1 MAGRKGERTAYMYM
15 RDGGGTFTRERSSLI
30 KGSNAVSA
38 IMGQMAIFR
47 PLDVK
52 QQQEHLIHLCS
63 IIVKKY
69 LLLNPRKEINR
80 SR

>member
-15 RDGGGTFTRERSSLI
+15 GDGGATFTRERSSLI

-47 PLDVK
+47 PLDVNNSK
-52 QQQEHLIHLCS
+52 NI
-63 IIVKKY
+63 
-69 LLLNPRKEINR
+69 
-80 SR
+80 

>member
-1 MAGRKGERTAYMYM
+1 MYM
-15 RDGGGTFTRERSSLI
+15 GGGAGTFTRERSSLI

-52 QQQEHLIHLCS
+52 QQQEHLTHLCS
-63 IIVKKY
+63 IVKKY
-69 LLLNPRKEINR
+69 LLLT
-80 SR
+80 